1 MSMVERVEK
10 RGNKWC
16 VVHGHPKKKGSKR
29 DKPPGTAIHCYKFGS
44 GTDNTEDEAR
54 QKAFKMHYA
63 IAKSQERRGKTEA
76 SPVSIAVEAI
86 ISGIPAS
93 IVIERL
99 LGN

>member
-1 MSMVERVEK
+1 MPMMERVEK
-10 RGNKWC
+10 RGKTWC
-16 VVHGHPKKKGSKR
+16 VVHGHSQKPKSKR
-29 DKPPGTAIHCYKFGS
+29 DKPPGTAIKCYKFGS

-54 QKAFKMHYA
+54 QKAFDRHYA
-63 IAKSQERRGKTEA
+63 IKKSQERRGKTEA